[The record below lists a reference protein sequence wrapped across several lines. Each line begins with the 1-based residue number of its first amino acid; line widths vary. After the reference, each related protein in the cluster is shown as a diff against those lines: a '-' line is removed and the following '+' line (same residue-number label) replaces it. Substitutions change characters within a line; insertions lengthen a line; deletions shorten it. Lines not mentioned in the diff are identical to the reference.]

1 MSSELYY
8 QKYIKY
14 KTKYNNLKTN
24 TQNERNSQMGGS
36 TNNTDIYF
44 FKANWCGHCKNFSPT
59 WEALESELGS
69 KYTFN
74 TIDVD
79 DKNNEKILIKYKKY
93 IQGYPTII
101 KKVGDNIYLFNG
113 ERNVHN
119 VREFITE

>member
-24 TQNERNSQMGGS
+24 TQIGGKIQK
-36 TNNTDIYF
+36 TDIYF
-44 FKANWCGHCKNFSPT
+44 FKANWCGHCKNFTPI
-59 WEALESELGS
+59 WDALEKDLSD

-79 DKNNEKILIKYKKY
+79 DKKNEEILEKYKKY
-93 IQGYPTII
+93 IEGYPTII
-101 KKVGDNIYLFNG
+101 KKVGNDINLFNG
-113 ERNVHN
+113 ERNVTN
-119 VREFITE
+119 VREFITESN

>member
-1 MSSELYY
+1 MSSDLYY

-14 KTKYNNLKTN
+14 KTKYNNLKIQLN
-24 TQNERNSQMGGS
+24 KQKGGG
-36 TNNTDIYF
+36 NQDTDVYF

-59 WEALESELGS
+59 WDALEKDLGS

-74 TIDVD
+74 TVDVD
-79 DKNNEKILIKYKKY
+79 KKENKALLQKYEKY

-101 KKVGDNIYLFNG
+101 KKTGDTISLFNG

-119 VREFITE
+119 VREFIIE